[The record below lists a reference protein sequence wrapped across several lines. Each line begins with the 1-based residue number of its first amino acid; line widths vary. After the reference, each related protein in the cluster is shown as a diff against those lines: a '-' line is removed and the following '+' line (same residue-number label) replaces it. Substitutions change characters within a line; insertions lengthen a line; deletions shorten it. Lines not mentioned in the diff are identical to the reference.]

1 MTFFIA
7 EYEKYLFI
15 LLVPFFGGFNSIIGY
30 IRAVLL
36 EDLDDSIPAINMLF
50 YLIVYSLIMVWQSR
64 FLRYDF
70 TKEFTFLKTSG
81 WKSLLYAAVFN
92 VAAQIMSFLTQ
103 PYITP
108 VVNAILSQILVP
120 ILMVLSAMMF
130 STRYI
135 FLEILGVAIIIM
147 ADIVTSV
154 VTVSEKT
161 EESASF
167 WVVFWMI
174 MSSFMQG
181 FSWVYKERCFREF
194 KQAHDRTILLFPAL
208 VLIQAFGMI
217 SVFPMLWVTESLRGK
232 DFWAHIVQTLCAFT
246 HSKIL
251 IAYLAYI
258 FVNLAFNIA
267 IYRLLSISTSV
278 LPFISLKFQLPL
290 VALLS
295 LFDWPYIGRKT
306 PSTWNLFELIMLVF
320 GISFYLYGGV
330 LKKKLKAMDFE
341 RLCCWIGCFVNEQT
355 SEESIPLLVKKTES
369 NGL

>member
-1 MTFFIA
+1 MAPRNFLA
-7 EYEKYLFI
+7 EYEKYIFI
-15 LLVPFFGGFNSIIGY
+15 FCVPFFGGFNGIIGY

-36 EDLDDSIPAINMLF
+36 GDLDDSIPAINMLF
-50 YLIVYSLIMVWQSR
+50 YLIVYALIMLSQKR
-64 FLRYDF
+64 FLQYDF
-70 TKEFTFLKTSG
+70 TEEFAFLKSSG
-81 WKSLLYAAVFN
+81 WKSLLYAAIFN
-92 VAAQIMSFLTQ
+92 VAAQIMSFIAQ

-120 ILMVLSAMMF
+120 ILMVLSAIMF

-135 FLEILGVAIIIM
+135 FLEILGVVIIIM
-147 ADIVTSV
+147 ADIITSV
-154 VTVSEKT
+154 VTVSDKSDEA
-161 EESASF
+161 ASF

-174 MSSFMQG
+174 MSSVMQG

-194 KQAHDRTILLFPAL
+194 KQAHNRTILLFPAL

-232 DFWAHIVQTLCAFT
+232 DFWAHIVRTLCAFT
-246 HSKIL
+246 HYKIM

-258 FVNLAFNIA
+258 FVNLLFNIA

-330 LKKKLKAMDFE
+330 LKKKLKTMDYE
-341 RLCCWIGCFVNEQT
+341 RLCCWMGFFVNEVKD
-355 SEESIPLLVKKTES
+355 EESIPLLNKKTP
-369 NGL
+369 